1 VTDGDTFR
9 IGETVVRLADID
21 APELA
26 QTCDGP
32 AKLRSC
38 GAYVADALAERVEGY
53 EVRCTVLAI
62 DQYDRRI
69 ARCDRRWGSWS
80 RRSECWRPPEMR
92 WRRIAGSVAET
103 HLHDTLAPV
112 AEAVIQKVCAP
123 MPAVNDDPLFVP
135 SGDRLGGFAIRRL

>member
-1 VTDGDTFR
+1 MHGPR
-9 IGETVVRLADID
+9 HRPVRSPDSSMRQAMGIL
-21 APELA
+21 
-26 QTCDGP
+26 
-32 AKLRSC
+32 
-38 GAYVADALAERVEGY
+38 VAALG
-53 EVRCTVLAI
+53 
-62 DQYDRRI
+62 
-69 ARCDRRWGSWS
+69 
-80 RRSECWRPPEMR
+80 CWRPPDMR